1 MGVVFG
7 KISEEL
13 PRHRAVH
20 TAANYTIRHYE
31 PSIAAMCDY
40 RGGWGVSSD
49 GSPFGALARYSA
61 SSTRFDPFTVNRSNL
76 LTHPANQ

>member
-13 PRHRAVH
+13 PRHRVVH

-61 SSTRFDPFTVNRSNL
+61 SSTRFDPFTVNRSSL